1 MKKKLTSILS
11 LGLIT
16 ALLTSMPALAN
27 SSKDLITGSS
37 FPIGSSNQTIKVGE
51 AGEVEMVGKIE
62 ASILSVTMPTY
73 VPFTISHDLDNEN
86 KVISPRI
93 PVINNSS
100 VPIDVTVSRT
110 YVNLRQM
117 PNTSWSDTGV
127 VDKHQIAI
135 GLKEEK
141 NYYQMPENLT
151 NTNWLRSNQVQ
162 DLTIMTLDPHENRV
176 MYVVGALGSLV
187 SDYGSFQVTP
197 TFVVTRASSK

>member
-37 FPIGSSNQTIKVGE
+37 FPIGSSSQDITVGE
-51 AGEVEMVGKIE
+51 AGSVEMVGKIE

-73 VPFTISHDLDNEN
+73 VPFYISNNIEEEN
-86 KVISPRI
+86 KVISPRVE
-93 PVINNSS
+93 VINNSS
-100 VPIDVTVSRT
+100 VPVDVTVSHT
-110 YVNLRQM
+110 YVNLWQL
-117 PNTSWSDTGV
+117 PNTSWSDTGIV
-127 VDKHQIAI
+127 TKRQIAI

-141 NYYQMPENLT
+141 NYNQMPVNL
-151 NTNWLRSNQVQ
+151 NNANWLRANQSQ
-162 DLTIMTLDPHENRV
+162 KLTVMTLDPHKDGA
-176 MYVVGALGSLV
+176 MYVVGTLGSSV
-187 SDYGSFQVTP
+187 SEYGTFTVTP